1 MSHQLWTTLIKYN
14 ISPNQVY
21 FLDCC
26 RNRIKAT
33 GIINSEAE
41 ANICRAKGYINEQ
54 GQLTEKALV
63 ILDEFET
70 YLVKVKKKVATEVL
84 GDKFLEKIAYYRELF
99 PAKSLPSGSMARQ
112 SVEELKKKFEDENNN
127 KKKNKDNE
135 EGMENLFINM
145 MLLPFSAVNS
155 ATQKAKY
162 EHGKKKEEQDKKDKE
177 EKLKKETEKL
187 EKKHQKE
194 KNLQESISRIKNL
207 LK

>member
-112 SVEELKKKFEDENNN
+112 SVEELKKKFIVFFKTYPQFNWTLVHLATDYYIFEKE
-127 KKKNKDNE
+127 KKKPIEIKSEKPTIIGNK
-135 EGMENLFINM
+135 I
-145 MLLPFSAVNS
+145 
-155 ATQKAKY
+155 T
-162 EHGKKKEEQDKKDKE
+162 
-177 EKLKKETEKL
+177 
-187 EKKHQKE
+187 
-194 KNLQESISRIKNL
+194 
-207 LK
+207 